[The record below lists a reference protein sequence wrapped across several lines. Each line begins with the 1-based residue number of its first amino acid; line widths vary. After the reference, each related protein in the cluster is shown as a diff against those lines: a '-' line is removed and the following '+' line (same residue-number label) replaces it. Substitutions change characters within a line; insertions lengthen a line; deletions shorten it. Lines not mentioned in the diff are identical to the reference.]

1 MRKILVFFFVLTILL
16 TPIAIAE
23 AGFLD
28 RIAPAC
34 NENLAGGNFT
44 DNCTICHI
52 VQLVQNVLSFLIT
65 ISVMI
70 ATLMFVYA
78 GFVYLT
84 AGGSPD
90 KIKSA
95 TKIFTN
101 VFIGLIFVLGAFL
114 IVDTIMKTFI
124 TMLNLV
130 HGMR

>member
-1 MRKILVFFFVLTILL
+1 MSYRAVGT
-16 TPIAIAE
+16 
-23 AGFLD
+23 
-28 RIAPAC
+28 
-34 NENLAGGNFT
+34 
-44 DNCTICHI
+44 
-52 VQLVQNVLSFLIT
+52 NVLFLIT